1 MFVLSFGVD
10 FTCTLYHRSKSQ
22 TVSRRLTVSQ
32 LFENF
37 LRNEGTEMPRRFGG
51 GNMINRR
58 GGSRTARFTNEL
70 SHRFDGPPRTSVPTV
85 VISKCILVRATND
98 MPNCFNG
105 PPRTSV
111 PTVVI
116 SNRIRCRATKNGR
129 RNASPTVD
137 KIKNYPFFKSFC
149 GVLGEL
155 FSKSSPNV
163 PPRSPY
169 SS

>member
-37 LRNEGTEMPRRFGG
+37 LRNEGNEMPRRFGG

-58 GGSRTARFTNEL
+58 GGSRTARFTNEM
-70 SHRFDGPPRTSVPTV
+70 SHR
-85 VISKCILVRATND
+85 
-98 MPNCFNG
+98 FNG

-116 SNRIRCRATKNGR
+116 SNCILVRATKSGR
-129 RNASPTVD
+129 RNASHTVD

-163 PPRSPY
+163 PPNVPLTPRKGESRRFERIRRRWLL
-169 SS
+169 